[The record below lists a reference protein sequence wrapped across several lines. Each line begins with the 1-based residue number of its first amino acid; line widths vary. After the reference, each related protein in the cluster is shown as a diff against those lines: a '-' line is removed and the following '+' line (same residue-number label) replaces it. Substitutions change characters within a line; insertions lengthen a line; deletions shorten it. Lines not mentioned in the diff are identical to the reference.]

1 MKRVSDD
8 FMDAIIEMGS
18 IVIDCGLCGRVHF
31 ASDDAKC
38 FEEGGLEELIEHAK
52 KEPGKYIE
60 HQCNSISWGNFN
72 GVQVVYDCPC
82 RKARR
87 FEDLV
92 WDNRYAILKFLTTR
106 SERILSEAKDLKG
119 RVDKTKDVMK

>member
-1 MKRVSDD
+1 
-8 FMDAIIEMGS
+8 MDAIIEMGS

-31 ASDDAKC
+31 ASDERNS
-38 FEEGGLEELIEHAK
+38 FEEGELEELRENAK
-52 KEPGKYIE
+52 KEPDRYIE
-60 HQCNSISWGNFN
+60 CQCTSIQWGYFN